1 MFTSKAGYLNSKL
14 SIKVQISRSWC
25 PFLSSFHFSIFNFK
39 EVRSPYLVLK
49 DTESLFI
56 SVVFIFIL
64 SKIGSLDS
72 TFIEYIF

>member
-1 MFTSKAGYLNSKL
+1 MLASQAGYLKSEL
-14 SIKVQISRSWC
+14 SVRGQISRSWC

-64 SKIGSLDS
+64 SKIGSLGS